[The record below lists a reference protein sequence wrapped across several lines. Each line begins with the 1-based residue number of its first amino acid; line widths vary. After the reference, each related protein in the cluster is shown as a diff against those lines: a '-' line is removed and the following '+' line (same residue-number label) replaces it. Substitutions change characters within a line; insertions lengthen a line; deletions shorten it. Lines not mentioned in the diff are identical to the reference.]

1 MLRARPRHS
10 QGRREWV
17 TTRDGRELC
26 AMVIDGP
33 RCGAAEA
40 AGAVCPRPTVIVE
53 SDAADTRSPWA
64 LVQRAVG
71 VSARTVVYDRTGL
84 GRSAGPD
91 PRPGTPWTL
100 ECLAADLEDLLE
112 HFGAG
117 PFVLVGHGTGGPV
130 VRAVAARRRE
140 RISGLVLVDP
150 VDELGPAPTPR
161 RFGPA
166 GLGSPA
172 GLMSPEHPAGPRRE
186 LPQRRRPRWAA
197 ALSGAADAA
206 HRLASLARHGR
217 CLHLLPGDVRADL
230 AAEGWDAASRAAAA
244 QLRASLDETLPG
256 WLEQT
261 PKLGRIPV
269 TVISAGR
276 RQARQPARL
285 RAALTAAHARRAA
298 ATGHGRHVILPGVD
312 GAGLPVLAA
321 QQVAAEIRALA
332 GCLPG
337 RQAYTPHPWRL

>member
-40 AGAVCPRPTVIVE
+40 AGAVCPRPTVIFE
-53 SDAADTRSPWA
+53 SDAADTRSMWA

-71 VSARTVVYDRTGL
+71 ISARAVVYDRTGL
-84 GRSAGPD
+84 GRSTGPD
-91 PRPGTPWTL
+91 PRPGTPWTI
-100 ECLAADLEDLLE
+100 ERLAADLEDLLE

-150 VDELGPAPTPR
+150 VDELGPARQPR
-161 RFGPA
+161 RLGPVSP
-166 GLGSPA
+166 GS
-172 GLMSPEHPAGPRRE
+172 LMSPEHPAGPRRGLSE
-186 LPQRRRPRWAA
+186 RRRPRWAA

-206 HRLASLARHGR
+206 RRLAALARHGR
-217 CLHLLPGDVRADL
+217 CLHLLPEDVRADL
-230 AAEGWDAASRAAAA
+230 TADGWAPASRAAAA
-244 QLRASLDETLPG
+244 QLQASLDEALPG
-256 WLEQT
+256 WLDQT

-276 RQARQPARL
+276 PQTRQPARL

-321 QQVAAEIRALA
+321 QEVAAEIRALA

-337 RQAYTPHPWRL
+337 RRAYTPHPWRL

>member
-1 MLRARPRHS
+1 MLRARARHS

-53 SDAADTRSPWA
+53 ADAADTGSMWA
-64 LVQRAVG
+64 LVQRTVG

-84 GRSAGPD
+84 GRSAGSGR
-91 PRPGTPWTL
+91 RPAAPWTL
-100 ECLAADLEDLLE
+100 ERMTADLEDLLE
-112 HFGAG
+112 HFGPG

-150 VDELGPAPTPR
+150 VDELGPAPTQCR
-161 RFGPA
+161 LGPVS
-166 GLGSPA
+166 LGS
-172 GLMSPEHPAGPRRE
+172 LMSPESPESPRRGLSE
-186 LPQRRRPRWAA
+186 RRRPRWAA
-197 ALSGAADAA
+197 ALSGTADAA
-206 HRLASLARHGR
+206 RRLAALARHGR
-217 CLHLLPGDVRADL
+217 CLHLLPEDVRADL
-230 AAEGWDAASRAAAA
+230 AADGWDAASRTASA
-244 QLRASLDETLPG
+244 QLRASLDETLRG
-256 WLEQT
+256 WLDQS

-276 RQARQPARL
+276 REARQPARL
-285 RAALTAAHARRAA
+285 RAALTAAHARRAG
-298 ATGHGRHVILPGVD
+298 ATCHGRHVILPGVD
-312 GAGLPVLAA
+312 GVGLPVLAA

-337 RQAYTPHPWRL
+337 RRAYTPHPWRL

>member
-40 AGAVCPRPTVIVE
+40 AGAVCPRPTVIFE
-53 SDAADTRSPWA
+53 SDAADTRSMWA

-71 VSARTVVYDRTGL
+71 ISARAVVYDRTGL
-84 GRSAGPD
+84 GRSTGPD
-91 PRPGTPWTL
+91 PRPGTPWTI
-100 ECLAADLEDLLE
+100 ERLAADLEDLLE

-150 VDELGPAPTPR
+150 VDELGPARQPR
-161 RFGPA
+161 RLGPVSP
-166 GLGSPA
+166 GS
-172 GLMSPEHPAGPRRE
+172 LMSSERPAGPRRD
-186 LPQRRRPRWAA
+186 LPEPRRPRWAA
-197 ALSGAADAA
+197 ALSGTADAA
-206 HRLASLARHGR
+206 HRIAALAKHGR
-217 CLHLLPGDVRADL
+217 YLHLLPEDVRADL
-230 AAEGWDAASRAAAA
+230 AADGWAPASRAAAA
-244 QLRASLDETLPG
+244 QLQASLDEALPG
-256 WLEQT
+256 WLDQT

-276 RQARQPARL
+276 PQTRQPARL

-321 QQVAAEIRALA
+321 QEVAAEVRALA

-337 RQAYTPHPWRL
+337 RRAYTPHPWRL

>member
-206 HRLASLARHGR
+206 PPQPAPPPPPPPLRRPARPAAGAVPGALPRPRARPPAVAAFLPRALHPRLHR
-217 CLHLLPGDVRADL
+217 
-230 AAEGWDAASRAAAA
+230 ASR
-244 QLRASLDETLPG
+244 D
-256 WLEQT
+256 
-261 PKLGRIPV
+261 
-269 TVISAGR
+269 
-276 RQARQPARL
+276 
-285 RAALTAAHARRAA
+285 
-298 ATGHGRHVILPGVD
+298 
-312 GAGLPVLAA
+312 
-321 QQVAAEIRALA
+321 
-332 GCLPG
+332 
-337 RQAYTPHPWRL
+337 

>member
-40 AGAVCPRPTVIVE
+40 AGAVCPRPTVIFE
-53 SDAADTRSPWA
+53 SDAADTRSMWA

-71 VSARTVVYDRTGL
+71 ISARAVVYDRTGL
-84 GRSAGPD
+84 GRSTGPD
-91 PRPGTPWTL
+91 PRPGTPWTI
-100 ECLAADLEDLLE
+100 ERLAADLEDLLE

-150 VDELGPAPTPR
+150 VDELGPARQPR
-161 RFGPA
+161 RLGPVSP
-166 GLGSPA
+166 GS
-172 GLMSPEHPAGPRRE
+172 LMSSERPAGPRRD
-186 LPQRRRPRWAA
+186 LPEPRRPRWAA
-197 ALSGAADAA
+197 ALSGTADAA
-206 HRLASLARHGR
+206 HRIAALAKHGR
-217 CLHLLPGDVRADL
+217 CLHLLPEDVRADL
-230 AAEGWDAASRAAAA
+230 TASRVASA

-276 RQARQPARL
+276 REARQPARL
-285 RAALTAAHARRAA
+285 RAALTAAHARRAG
-298 ATGHGRHVILPGVD
+298 ATGHARHVILPGVD

-337 RQAYTPHPWRL
+337 RRAYTPHPWRL